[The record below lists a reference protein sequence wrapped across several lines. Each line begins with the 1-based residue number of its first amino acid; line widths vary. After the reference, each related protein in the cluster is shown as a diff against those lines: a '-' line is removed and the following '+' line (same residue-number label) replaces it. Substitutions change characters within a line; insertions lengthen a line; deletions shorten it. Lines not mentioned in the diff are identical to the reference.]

1 MILDI
6 TQDPQWLEQRN
17 SLWRQVERD
26 ISEGLTRKQIKGIKD
41 FFSPA
46 LSQKIA
52 G

>member
-17 SLWRQVERD
+17 KLWLELERD

-41 FFSPA
+41 FFLPA
-46 LSQKIA
+46 
-52 G
+52 

>member
-17 SLWRQVERD
+17 KLWLELERNV
-26 ISEGLTRKQIKGIKD
+26 SEDLTRKEVKNIKD
-41 FFSPA
+41 FFLPA
-46 LSQKIA
+46 YSQKIA